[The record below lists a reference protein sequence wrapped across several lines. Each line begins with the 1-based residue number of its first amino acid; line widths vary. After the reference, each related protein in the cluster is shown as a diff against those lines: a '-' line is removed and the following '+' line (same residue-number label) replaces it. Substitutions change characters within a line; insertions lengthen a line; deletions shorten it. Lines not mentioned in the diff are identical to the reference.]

1 MQNIYVII
9 APKPFN
15 FSFFFLTG
23 HFAVGEYVKE
33 EYIDGLRLMK
43 EDIYWEQYVAMM
55 PKSSPILD
63 SYNMHILRTL
73 ETGLPAVWES
83 QV

>member
-1 MQNIYVII
+1 MPQNLLI
-9 APKPFN
+9 FL
-15 FSFFFLTG
+15 FFLTG

-43 EDIYWEQYVAMM
+43 EDIYWEQCVAMM